1 MKNRSVSIVAFVL
14 TLLVLSACSAVAP
27 SSIIDVPTSARPKV
41 VALNSPSNGTIFQ
54 SDNFK
59 PFFEDR
65 RARAVGDLLTIQVS
79 EKSSV
84 DKTNAVS
91 GASSGSFNS
100 SFGQLFAVPAS
111 TASLLTS
118 NGKSSVNSSNKSAGS
133 ASYNFST
140 TLGVTVVEVL
150 ANGNL
155 LVSGEKQIGLDRG
168 SEFVRFSGVVSVS
181 SIGAGNTVSSTQ
193 VADARIEYRTN
204 TQIDKSQVTS
214 MLNRFFYSAL
224 PL

>member
-1 MKNRSVSIVAFVL
+1 MKFIFVSFFVSA
-14 TLLVLSACSAVAP
+14 LLILSGCSAIAP
-27 SSIIDVPTSARPKV
+27 SSIIDVPISARPKV
-41 VALNSPSNGTIFQ
+41 AALNNPSNGTIFQ

-59 PFFEDR
+59 PIFEDR
-65 RARAVGDLLTIQVS
+65 RARVVGDLLTILVS

-84 DKTNAVS
+84 DKTNAAT
-91 GASSGSFNS
+91 GANSGSFNS
-100 SFGQLFAVPAS
+100 TPGKLFGLPLS
-111 TASLLTS
+111 TASLLSS
-118 NGKSSVNSSNKSAGS
+118 NGSSSINSSNKSAGS

-140 TLGVTVVEVL
+140 TMGVTVVEVL

-155 LVSGEKQIGLDRG
+155 VVSGEKQIGLDRG
-168 SEFVRFSGVVSVS
+168 SEFVRFSGVVAVS

-204 TQIDKSQVTS
+204 TQIDQSQMSS
-214 MLNRFFYSAL
+214 MMNRFFYSVL

>member
-1 MKNRSVSIVAFVL
+1 MKLISAYVVAGAS

-27 SSIIDVPTSARPKV
+27 SSIIDAPASARPKV
-41 VALNSPSNGTIFQ
+41 VALNNPSNGTIFQ

-65 RARAVGDLLTIQVS
+65 RARAVGDVLTILVS

-84 DKTNAVS
+84 DKTNAAS
-91 GASSGSFNS
+91 GANSGSFNS
-100 SFGQLFAVPAS
+100 RIGQLFALPATS
-111 TASLLTS
+111 VGLLSL
-118 NGKSSVNSSNKSAGS
+118 NGNSSVNSSNKSAGS

-140 TLGVTVVEVL
+140 TMGVTVVEVL

-168 SEFVRFSGVVSVS
+168 SEFVRFSGVVPVS

-204 TQIDKSQVTS
+204 TQIDKSQMSSMINRLFYS
-214 MLNRFFYSAL
+214 ML